1 MITNRQKSRLDEE
14 APVLFRLPNLRSRD
28 LSTAAS
34 SAQVTSTSDAVGNS
48 LRIDAAAPSFSVPVR
63 PEFSDDAVTLPVGH
77 DQTAGPNQ
85 SPSPISSP
93 MPAGRRWMDK
103 IGSRLI
109 LLVTLMVIV
118 SAAWLT
124 GQRMPAS
131 KPDIWQAPELSH
143 VDTEATLTN
152 ISGDKGVSTVVPGHA
167 SHALSSAVPL
177 PATDSPNDFLPKV
190 ATTVVQ
196 PKEAPSADPFRD
208 KMVMLDAPATNS
220 SSTQHSSTSIFDTVT
235 LEPADLG
242 DPSSRD
248 VQPLEQISPTT
259 SATSEYYTPDESG
272 TVSTATPNAP
282 VFEPSELLAWL
293 NRQTV
298 ARETRI
304 SVTPNPIV
312 DWSLYLP
319 GPEQSVSAA
328 SATQSPGNGI
338 TTQQAAFPNGVTV
351 NPYGQ

>member
-28 LSTAAS
+28 LSTTAS
-34 SAQVTSTSDAVGNS
+34 SVQVTSTFDAVGNS
-48 LRIDAAAPSFSVPVR
+48 LRVDAAAPSFSVPVR
-63 PEFSDDAVTLPVGH
+63 PDFSADAVTQPVGD
-77 DQTAGPNQ
+77 DQAAGPNQ
-85 SPSPISSP
+85 STSPISGL
-93 MPAGRRWMDK
+93 MPQGRRWMDK

-118 SAAWLT
+118 SAAWFT

-143 VDTEATLTN
+143 VDTEATSIN
-152 ISGDKGVSTVVPGHA
+152 ITGDKGGSSVVPGHA
-167 SHALSSAVPL
+167 LHSLSSAVPL
-177 PATDSPNDFLPKV
+177 PATVAHNDSLPKV
-190 ATTVVQ
+190 ATTEVQ
-196 PKEAPSADPFRD
+196 PTEIPSSYPSPD
-208 KMVMLDAPATNS
+208 KMVLRDTYATN

-235 LEPADLG
+235 LEPKEIG
-242 DPSSRD
+242 DPSSGD
-248 VQPLEQISPTT
+248 VQQLEQTSPTT
-259 SATSEYYTPDESG
+259 SAAAEYYTPEESG
-272 TVSTATPNAP
+272 AVSTATPNAP

-293 NRQTV
+293 NQQTV
-298 ARETRI
+298 LRENRI

-328 SATQSPGNGI
+328 SATQSPGNGV
-338 TTQQAAFPNGVTV
+338 TTQQAAYPNGVTV